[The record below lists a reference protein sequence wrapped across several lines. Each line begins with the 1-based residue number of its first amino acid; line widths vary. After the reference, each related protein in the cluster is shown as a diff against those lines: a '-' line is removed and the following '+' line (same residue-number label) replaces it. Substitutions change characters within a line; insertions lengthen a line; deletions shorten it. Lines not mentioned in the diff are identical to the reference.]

1 MGVVH
6 FVFLSSSAG
15 CLQRGA
21 CMQASASACMCPEV
35 EISERP
41 ERRPDSTFYIL
52 MGQDTLREE
61 RVPHPAGRH
70 LGGENRR
77 STRGDDLGDNSI
89 GATRSL

>member
-1 MGVVH
+1 MVH

-21 CMQASASACMCPEV
+21 CKQASASASACMCPEV

-70 LGGENRR
+70 LVEKTVGLHTVTIWAIIQLEQ
-77 STRGDDLGDNSI
+77 
-89 GATRSL
+89 